1 MHNIWCN
8 TRYAYVLFII
18 KVQQTYALNTIFN
31 RQKFLPQPI
40 YSIHQ
45 LVFSAGIDT
54 EKGYPY
60 DARTETCHY
69 RKADVGATDSGYVN
83 IPSGDEQKLKEA
95 VATVGPVSVAI
106 DATQPSFFNYKSGKF
121 RLLPVI

>member
-1 MHNIWCN
+1 M
-8 TRYAYVLFII
+8 
-18 KVQQTYALNTIFN
+18 
-31 RQKFLPQPI
+31 PQPI

-121 RLLPVI
+121 RLLSIMKKMRTLDSLRSEGYVALTPSNTLTH